1 VRLKAIQDLGGWSS
15 MAALQ
20 RYLDVSGD
28 EKVEA
33 IAQL

>member
-1 VRLKAIQDLGGWSS
+1 

-20 RYLDVSGD
+20 RYLNVAEK

-33 IAQL
+33 IAQGDALLVTS